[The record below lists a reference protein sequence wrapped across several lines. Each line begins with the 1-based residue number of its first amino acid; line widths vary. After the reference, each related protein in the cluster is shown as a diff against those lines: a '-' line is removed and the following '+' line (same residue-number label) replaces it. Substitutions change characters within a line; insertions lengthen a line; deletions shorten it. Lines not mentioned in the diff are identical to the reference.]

1 MSKRPLSGKLPSAMN
16 TKNESSSGVTVGIDL
31 GDKKHA
37 ICVLTSDGEII
48 DERTITNHRESL
60 RRLSKKYPGALM
72 VMEVGSRSPWL
83 SRFLES
89 LNHRVLVANPRKLRA
104 IYQNTRKSD
113 ERDARM
119 LAKIARMDESLL
131 FPIQHGSAEAQ
142 RDLLQIKLR
151 DNIVRQRVDVISAV
165 RFTLKSMGI
174 GLRSPNTNYF
184 SKYARKALAGDHAE
198 VAELIEPSL
207 LVIDAMTAQIKN
219 LDKELELLA
228 DQKYPITRTL
238 REITGVGVITSLAF
252 VLTIEDPERFEKA
265 RDVGAYLGLVPKRD
279 QSGNLDKELR
289 ISKAGDKQL
298 RRLLVGAAQYIIG
311 PFGPESDLRAKGHRL
326 IERGGQ
332 RAKKKAVIAVAR
344 TLAVV
349 LLTLWKN
356 NTPYRAIRTSE

>member
-1 MSKRPLSGKLPSAMN
+1 MT
-16 TKNESSSGVTVGIDL
+16 TKIETSSGVTVGIDL

-48 DERTITNHRESL
+48 DERTITNHRDSL
-60 RRLSKKYPGALM
+60 RRLSKKYPGASI
-72 VMEVGSRSPWL
+72 VFEVGSHSPWI
-83 SRFLES
+83 SRYLAG
-89 LNHRVLVANPRKLRA
+89 LGHRVIVANPRKVRA

-131 FPIQHGSAEAQ
+131 FPIQHGSDEAQ

-174 GLRSPNTNYF
+174 GLKSPNTNYF
-184 SKYARKALAGDHAE
+184 SKYARKALSCEHAE
-198 VAELIEPSL
+198 VAALIEPSL
-207 LVIDAMTAQIKN
+207 LVIDAMTGQIKK

-228 DQKYPITRTL
+228 DQKYPATEVM

-252 VLTIEDPERFEKA
+252 VLTIVDPERFAKA

-279 QSGNLDKELR
+279 QSGDLDKELR

-298 RRLLVGAAQYIIG
+298 RRLLVSAAQYIIG
-311 PFGPESDLRAKGHRL
+311 PFGPDCDLRDKGHRL

-332 RAKKKAVIAVAR
+332 RAKKKAVIAVTR

-356 NTPYRAIRTSE
+356 GTPYQAKRV

>member
-1 MSKRPLSGKLPSAMN
+1 M
-16 TKNESSSGVTVGIDL
+16 TTENETNSGVTVGIDL

-37 ICVLTSDGEII
+37 ICVLETNGEII
-48 DERTITNHRESL
+48 DERTITNHRDSL
-60 RRLSKKYPGALM
+60 RRLSKKYPCALM
-72 VMEVGSRSPWL
+72 VMEVGSHSPWI
-83 SRFLES
+83 SRYFGGLG
-89 LNHRVLVANPRKLRA
+89 HRVIVANPRKVRA

-131 FPIQHGSAEAQ
+131 FPIQHGSEEAQ

-184 SKYARKALAGDHAE
+184 TRYARQALATEHVE
-198 VAELIEPSL
+198 VAALIEPSL
-207 LVIDAMTAQIKN
+207 LVIDTMTEQIKI

-228 DQKYPITRTL
+228 DQKYPITRAM
-238 REITGVGVITSLAF
+238 RDITGVGVITSLAF
-252 VLTIEDPERFEKA
+252 VLTIEDPERFEKV

-279 QSGNLDKELR
+279 QSGDLDKQLR
-289 ISKAGDKQL
+289 ISKAGDKHL
-298 RRLLVGAAQYIIG
+298 RRLLVSAAQYIIG
-311 PFGPESDLRAKGHRL
+311 PFGVECDLRDKGHRL

-349 LLTLWKN
+349 LLALWKSGK
-356 NTPYRAIRTSE
+356 PYRARTAPE